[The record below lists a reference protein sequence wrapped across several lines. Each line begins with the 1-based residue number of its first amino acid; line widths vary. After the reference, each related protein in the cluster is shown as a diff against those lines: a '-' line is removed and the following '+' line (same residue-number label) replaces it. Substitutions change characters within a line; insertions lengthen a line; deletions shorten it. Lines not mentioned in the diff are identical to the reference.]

1 MSSRFWRSTS
11 VGVVLAAAMCGVLML
26 CATGGVADG
35 EEAVEP
41 GRSIGAYGGSLSRAL
56 QAIGDREA
64 SLCIDGPATV
74 DGDTTVPATLGL
86 VFRKGGRI
94 EHGANKVR
102 INGPVEAGPY
112 RIFDG
117 GGELTMAD
125 NSVRELSVEWWG
137 GVADGATDSTPAF
150 ASAVAAMTNPTI
162 RLLQGTYLG
171 VVSASGKVL
180 TLEGAGKFKTILK
193 NNRPNE
199 HTIALR
205 GGTSSYI
212 ADLKVNINA
221 AKEAGIFLNGT
232 NLDIQRM
239 HIINQGGK
247 GKYAM
252 HVVGCTLSA
261 FDDLMFSYGTGGHL
275 FVERSYYSVFTN
287 ISSGEPGD
295 EATVYIRNTAALS
308 FQALYVEHG
317 KKGSIVL
324 ENAENVDFYGIG
336 IEIADLFTP
345 NVGFIRTNNCSA
357 INFYGGRINQYAH
370 PGRPMF
376 DLKNTHGCTIDGW
389 ALRRSVKDKSPFIV
403 LGPGMQNVQISN
415 VGFLNDIPAIGVR
428 SEARAR
434 PTNLIMENLAPRGP
448 AVNHSVSAVNL
459 ATRNI
464 QGKVKA
470 P

>member
-1 MSSRFWRSTS
+1 
-11 VGVVLAAAMCGVLML
+11 VIVLAAAMCGVLML
-26 CATGGVADG
+26 WATGGVAGGD
-35 EEAVEP
+35 EAVDP
-41 GRSIGAYGGSLSRAL
+41 GRSIGAYGGSLSKAL
-56 QAIGDREA
+56 RAIGEREA
-64 SLCIDGPATV
+64 SLCIDAPATV
-74 DGDTTVPATLGL
+74 DGDMTVPATLGL

-94 EHGANKVR
+94 EQGEHKVR
-102 INGPVEAGPY
+102 VNGPVEAGPY
-112 RIFDG
+112 RIFHG
-117 GGELTMAD
+117 SGELTMAD
-125 NSVRELSVEWWG
+125 NSVRELFVEWWG
-137 GVADGATDSTPAF
+137 GAADGATDCTPAF
-150 ASAVAAMTNPTI
+150 ASAVAAMRNPTI

-171 VVSASGKVL
+171 VVSSSGKVL

-193 NNRPNE
+193 NNRPDA
-199 HTIALR
+199 HTIALH

-212 ADLKVNINA
+212 ADLKVDINA
-221 AKEAGIFLNGT
+221 ATEAGVFLSGT

-247 GKYAM
+247 GKYAL
-252 HVVGCTLSA
+252 HVSGCTLSA

-275 FVERSYYSVFTN
+275 YVERSYYSVFTN

-345 NVGFIRTNNCSA
+345 NVGFIRATGCSA

-389 ALRRSVKDKSPFIV
+389 ALRRSVQDKSPFIV

-415 VGFLNDIPAIGVR
+415 IGFLNDVPAIGVR
-428 SEARAR
+428 SDPGAK
-434 PTNLIMENLAPRGP
+434 PGNLILENLAARGQ
-448 AVNHSVSAVNL
+448 AVDHMVSATNL

-464 QGKVKA
+464 QGKIGV